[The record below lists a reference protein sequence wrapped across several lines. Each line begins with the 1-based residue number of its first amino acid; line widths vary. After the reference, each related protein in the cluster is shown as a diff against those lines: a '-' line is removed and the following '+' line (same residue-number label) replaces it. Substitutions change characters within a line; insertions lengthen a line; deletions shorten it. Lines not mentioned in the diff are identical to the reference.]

1 MRDLFY
7 RLNKSGISANIST
20 FSKACKTR
28 QDQNFCRIYV
38 KLVEEVKRK
47 NPAVAQMLF
56 PIDSTIIS
64 LTSKLFWME
73 GYRQVKLMNG
83 INLAQ

>member
-1 MRDLFY
+1 MGFYPQTNKLKQLCPNDYPVLNSRLFSEIWLTFVLDKGLTSIRDSFY
-7 RLNKSGISANIST
+7 QLNKSGISANIST

-47 NPAVAQMLF
+47 
-56 PIDSTIIS
+56 
-64 LTSKLFWME
+64 
-73 GYRQVKLMNG
+73 
-83 INLAQ
+83 